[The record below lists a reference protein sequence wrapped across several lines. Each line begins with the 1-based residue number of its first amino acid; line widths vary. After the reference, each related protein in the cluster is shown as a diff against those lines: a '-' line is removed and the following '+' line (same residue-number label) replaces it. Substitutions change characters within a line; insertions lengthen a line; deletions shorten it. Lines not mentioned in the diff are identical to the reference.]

1 MRILAA
7 LLLCSLVL
15 TASAQDSGRQEVAF
29 QMTPNA
35 LRATLLSG
43 EQISVPEAYQ
53 EQKVRSIPLAFG
65 LSAVLPGAGQVYNKQ
80 YVKAG
85 LALAIE
91 AAAITGYAVLR
102 SRGLDAETA
111 FQAQAHQSWSPAKY
125 ATWLNDYADYLNS
138 ERGGNVTAPDVSIPG
153 NVDFQHPEAW
163 TAADQAS
170 VSSMFSQIRAI
181 ERQVFHP
188 ETGAA
193 FSHQIP
199 DFSAQQYYE
208 LIGKYFQF
216 APGWEDYSSW
226 RDAEGQFTAA
236 IDPELTGSGGSKP
249 NVSTSFYAYAKDHAH
264 AQDTLREASRISL
277 LFIFNHVIAAI
288 DAGVS
293 SKLHNDRIQSNLG
306 LAYDGTGSPAT
317 VVSIRVRF

>member
-7 LLLCSLVL
+7 LFICSLVL
-15 TASAQDSGRQEVAF
+15 TASAQESSRQEVAF
-29 QMTPNA
+29 EMTPNA

-43 EQISVPEAYQ
+43 EKIGLSNVYKK
-53 EQKVRSIPLAFG
+53 QKVRSVPLAFG

-163 TAADQAS
+163 TAADQAT

-226 RDAEGQFTAA
+226 KDSEGQFTAA

-277 LFIFNHVIAAI
+277 LFIFNHLVAAI
-288 DAGVS
+288 DAAVS
-293 SKLHNDRIQSNLG
+293 SKLYNDRLETSFG
-306 LAYDGTGSPAT
+306 LAYDGNGHHTPVA
-317 VVSIRVRF
+317 SIRLHF